1 MNQVSFERVNNDILL
16 IRFAGRWQLSGGLAP
31 SGAVERELQAF
42 PSLARVAFDARD
54 LGDWDSSILTV
65 LARVRSLCRQRQ
77 VASMRTGYRPVFT
90 GCWTWQKR
98 SRNGWAPASQ

>member
-16 IRFAGRWQLSGGLAP
+16 IRFAGRWQLSGGRAP

-65 LARVRSLCRQRQ
+65 LARAVEEHVTAENHSMAQKADAAGRVTGSESDLEPVRSNLQH
-77 VASMRTGYRPVFT
+77 
-90 GCWTWQKR
+90 
-98 SRNGWAPASQ
+98 